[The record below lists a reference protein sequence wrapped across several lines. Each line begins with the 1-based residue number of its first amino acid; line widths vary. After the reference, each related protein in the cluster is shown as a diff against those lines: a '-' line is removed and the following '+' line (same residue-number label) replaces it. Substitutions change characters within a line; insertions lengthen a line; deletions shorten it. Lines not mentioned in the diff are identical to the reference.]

1 MASDLSR
8 WMGALSDL
16 EQAHKESLHPPIFK
30 KLFAGSTVEQEAA
43 NVWAAKRKAT
53 AQRDEL
59 RQWVQLTLGQK
70 AWNDLVAEEG
80 RIRKRRQETLYRQR
94 ERRRK
99 FVEIVAWTIMI
110 GAGVAGCEVALA
122 MHHALARDGAVP
134 KVALVEATG
143 SLSGFA
149 PRAEARMRAALAE
162 AGVDL
167 RLSSSVARIEADR
180 VLPAAGEALPSRFTV
195 GATGAVAHGWLSE
208 TGLPVTDDG
217 FVLTGADCRVS
228 GQADLFAV
236 GDCAHFSPRPLVK
249 AGVYAVRVAPVL

>member
-1 MASDLSR
+1 
-8 WMGALSDL
+8 MGALSDL

-110 GAGVAGCEVALA
+110 GAGVAVLTAFVLLLKSHSARAGDPEYVTCRLVGCEVIDKERICIYRGPNFTQDVL
-122 MHHALARDGAVP
+122 HLRRGEWYP
-134 KVALVEATG
+134 TEFQCKYKPNVERPPTVREV
-143 SLSGFA
+143 L
-149 PRAEARMRAALAE
+149 EAIKE
-162 AGVDL
+162 
-167 RLSSSVARIEADR
+167 S
-180 VLPAAGEALPSRFTV
+180 
-195 GATGAVAHGWLSE
+195 
-208 TGLPVTDDG
+208 
-217 FVLTGADCRVS
+217 
-228 GQADLFAV
+228 QN
-236 GDCAHFSPRPLVK
+236 
-249 AGVYAVRVAPVL
+249 